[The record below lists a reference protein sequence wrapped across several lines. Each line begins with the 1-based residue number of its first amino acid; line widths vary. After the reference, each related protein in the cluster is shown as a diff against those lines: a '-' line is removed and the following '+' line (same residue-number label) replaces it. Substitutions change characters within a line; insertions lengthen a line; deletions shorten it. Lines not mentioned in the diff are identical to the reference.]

1 MKHGILAGVLVA
13 GFALAG
19 PPDLEQVRERAK
31 RLRDSDTEGWRR
43 IPWAASLLEAADAA
57 RREGRP
63 MFVFTHDGNIDTGR
77 C

>member
-1 MKHGILAGVLVA
+1 MSIVLLAGL
-13 GFALAG
+13 ALAG
-19 PPDLEQVRERAK
+19 QAELDHARDQAR
-31 RLRDSDTEGWRR
+31 RLRDSDTDAWRR
-43 IPWAASLLEAADAA
+43 VPWAASLTAAADAA